1 MMQIVMYS
9 THTCTWSCN
18 TQ

>member
-9 THTCTWSCN
+9 HTCTWSCN